1 MRKHIIYRYFLF
13 LSLVGLMQLT
23 FSCSSSSNEIE
34 PLKPEGEDTPLEK
47 DEYTFLNV
55 EYRKWQNGTFQAWT
69 TADSRETR
77 TIDNMNWYTPSS
89 DYSRTAWGGR
99 IGLQPSSV
107 VGKESFY
114 QRIPIAVWSAGI
126 AAMMVIALG
135 LGLIFYS
142 ENQAGGSGEWS
153 CYEGSYVEVGGKRI
167 SDVKQI
173 MPCIIETLEE
183 AERVEK
189 LAQERVEE
197 ICRSEKEIEEKELLV
212 SE

>member
-1 MRKHIIYRYFLF
+1 MELDKRNIEEYINRFLEGETTNAEEQAIYRFF
-13 LSLVGLMQLT
+13 HTGDVPSHLMGYAPMFAWYEGGMQG
-23 FSCSSSSNEIE
+23 E
-34 PLKPEGEDTPLEK
+34 PGMSQPDGQEEVAGGKRSEK
-47 DEYTFLNV
+47 
-55 EYRKWQNGTFQAWT
+55 
-69 TADSRETR
+69 
-77 TIDNMNWYTPSS
+77 IP
-89 DYSRTAWGGR
+89 
-99 IGLQPSSV
+99 V
-107 VGKESFY
+107 VGKEGFY
-114 QRIPIAVWSAGI
+114 QRIPVAVWSAGI

-189 LAQERVEE
+189 LAQELSL
-197 ICRSEKEIEEKELLV
+197 IHI
-212 SE
+212 

>member
-1 MRKHIIYRYFLF
+1 MELDKRNIEEYINRFL
-13 LSLVGLMQLT
+13 
-23 FSCSSSSNEIE
+23 
-34 PLKPEGEDTPLEK
+34 EGETTNAE
-47 DEYTFLNV
+47 E
-55 EYRKWQNGTFQAWT
+55 QA
-69 TADSRETR
+69 
-77 TIDNMNWYTPSS
+77 I
-89 DYSRTAWGGR
+89 
-99 IGLQPSSV
+99 
-107 VGKESFY
+107 
-114 QRIPIAVWSAGI
+114 
-126 AAMMVIALG
+126 
-135 LGLIFYS
+135 LIFYS